1 MICCDW
7 MVFNSFGAFRSSMF
21 RWSVPSAVRC
31 RTALLLLCFLIVG
44 IHACPFWCCYVGVLC
59 ELPLL
64 PCKCSNEVTINKLY
78 FLPEW
83 LMSGVVDVL
92 RNCGDQL
99 YLFLTVIL
107 FLSCG
112 NLSRPEEHTTML
124 NSPPSSNLLRSY
136 FMSLLIFRFH
146 HNLLKANIFFQSLI
160 KQSCTS
166 CHLSALLLSNK
177 MLRKNVLDYCTYPR
191 NAL

>member
-1 MICCDW
+1 MICSLGSPLSHGSPVA
-7 MVFNSFGAFRSSMF
+7 VFLNRGYPCIWNSNSNVPFDVVTLESYVNCLFDAA
-21 RWSVPSAVRC
+21 SVVMR
-31 RTALLLLCFLIVG
+31 
-44 IHACPFWCCYVGVLC
+44 
-59 ELPLL
+59 
-64 PCKCSNEVTINKLY
+64 VTINKLY

-124 NSPPSSNLLRSY
+124 NSPPSSNLLRS
-136 FMSLLIFRFH
+136 
-146 HNLLKANIFFQSLI
+146 
-160 KQSCTS
+160 
-166 CHLSALLLSNK
+166 
-177 MLRKNVLDYCTYPR
+177 
-191 NAL
+191 